1 MNILLTN
8 DDGINATGINLV
20 FDILSKK
27 HNVYVVA
34 PMEHMSAKSC
44 SITIFRTLKF
54 DVLSKNKIALDG
66 TPADCVSFALSYFE
80 DIKFDLLIS
89 GVNYGFNISYDTLY
103 SGTIGA
109 CIQATLN
116 HLPSIAISCDGN
128 FELVEEHLEKTF
140 EYIVNNYF
148 PKGEYLINV
157 NFPIGNEIK
166 GHKLSKLYL
175 RNDKHWIIQNGN
187 EIRFQRE
194 LDNDMTLDDSDWY
207 LVNNGYVSITP
218 LKPFIFKMKAII

>member
-1 MNILLTN
+1 MWETNIYNEEIVVTMQEN
-8 DDGINATGINLV
+8 TIDNFSSFSDDELKILASELEKEYVNYGISVTDYQIY
-20 FDILSKK
+20 
-27 HNVYVVA
+27 HH
-34 PMEHMSAKSC
+34 PQ
-44 SITIFRTLKF
+44 TKF
-54 DVLSKNKIALDG
+54 IKID
-66 TPADCVSFALSYFE
+66 FK

-89 GVNYGFNISYDTLY
+89 GVNDGFNISYDTLY

-140 EYIVNNYF
+140 EYVINNYF

-157 NFPIGNEIK
+157 NFPMGNEIK

-194 LDNDMTLDDSDWY
+194 LDNDITLDDSDWY

-218 LKPFIFKMKAII
+218 LKASYFNDEGYNLYKK